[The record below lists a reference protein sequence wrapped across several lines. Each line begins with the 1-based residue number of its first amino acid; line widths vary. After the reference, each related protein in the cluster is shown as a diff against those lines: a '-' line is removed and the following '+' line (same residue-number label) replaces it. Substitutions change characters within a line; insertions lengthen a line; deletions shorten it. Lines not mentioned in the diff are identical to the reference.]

1 MTPFSS
7 YDDFLDHA
15 RAFHG
20 SASPGLLAGAS
31 MVELA
36 LHSLGHTQR
45 YHALCETSR
54 SLPDAVQL
62 LTACTAGNGRLH
74 VLELGRFAL
83 SLYRQA
89 DGRGVRVWLD
99 PEKLEAWPDICRWS
113 RGETAQG
120 KALVK
125 LERDIRKAGISILSA
140 APISMSPAFLAR
152 SLPEALADIIPC
164 PVCGELH
171 PASAGQLCRAC
182 QGHSPYVPRHAED
195 ILGAE
200 LR

>member
-1 MTPFSS
+1 MNPFSS

-36 LHSLGHTQR
+36 LHSLGRTQR
-45 YHALCETSR
+45 YHALCETGR

-83 SLYRQA
+83 TLYRQD

-99 PEKLEAWPDICRWS
+99 PCKLENWPDIRRWS
-113 RGETAQG
+113 RGESAQG

-125 LERDIRKAGISILSA
+125 LERDIRKAGITILSA
-140 APISMSPAFLAR
+140 APVSMSPAFLA
-152 SLPEALADIIPC
+152 LCQPETLEDIAPC

-182 QGHSPYVPRHAED
+182 QGHSPYIPRHRED
-195 ILGAE
+195 FLQP
-200 LR
+200 